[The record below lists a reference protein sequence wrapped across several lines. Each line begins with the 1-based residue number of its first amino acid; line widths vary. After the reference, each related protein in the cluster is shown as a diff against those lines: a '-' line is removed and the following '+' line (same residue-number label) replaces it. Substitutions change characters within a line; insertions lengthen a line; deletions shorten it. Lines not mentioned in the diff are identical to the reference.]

1 MPFASLFG
9 GKPPSTPPTITALLP
24 PTQAPL
30 SPAEDHPTFISAFS
44 ISRAIYRHDVMRD
57 VLGALKSELTLTL
70 ESSGVP
76 ATVIE
81 RVQSFASPLL
91 PFVKAPAG
99 KKKLHDIG
107 ASPSRQGTW
116 VVNADAG
123 NDRPEEMSEKFQ
135 EFYVELANHTRTEFE
150 EQHGEALEE
159 EKETKVNEVIQA
171 VESTLCTLFYDRCVD
186 SMHKRIFLFLA
197 LISGSLFLPSNSDD
211 TSHDEALSS
220 HIAALNLLDLG
231 LEHLDVDVGSA
242 GSEIDVVIRACGESK
257 SRLSKVHA
265 S

>member
-57 VLGALKSELTLTL
+57 VLGALKSELTSTL

-116 VVNADAG
+116 VVNVDAG

-135 EFYVELANHTRTEFE
+135 EFYVELASHTRTEFE

-159 EKETKVNEVIQA
+159 EKVTKVNEVIQA

-186 SMHKRIFLFLA
+186 SMHIRNFLLA
-197 LISGSLFLPSNSDD
+197 LISSSLFLPSSSDD

-242 GSEIDVVIRACGESK
+242 GSEIDIVIRACGESK